1 LRQDPDII
9 LIGEIRDVETME
21 VALDAASTGHLV
33 LSTLHANS
41 AADAAARA
49 LDLLPDRVRDAVRL
63 AEALKL
69 IMAQRLVYRFEPE
82 MAPRELGLYEKSW
95 LRDNGLEVARPLQ
108 ETVSQK
114 RLGKIP
120 LIEAIDID
128 YPVSQVIRADRFDTD
143 AMYRLASRQ
152 LQYETLVMAGLRT
165 VETGYAKLSDCRVK
179 LETNR
184 SAGAMVPLR
193 TELARRYGLSYG
205 DVARGID
212 QFVVDQEMNQDRTLE
227 DVFQRMFQ

>member
-1 LRQDPDII
+1 
-9 LIGEIRDVETME
+9 
-21 VALDAASTGHLV
+21 
-33 LSTLHANS
+33 
-41 AADAAARA
+41 
-49 LDLLPDRVRDAVRL
+49 
-63 AEALKL
+63 
-69 IMAQRLVYRFEPE
+69 
-82 MAPRELGLYEKSW
+82 
-95 LRDNGLEVARPLQ
+95 
-108 ETVSQK
+108 
-114 RLGKIP
+114 
-120 LIEAIDID
+120 
-128 YPVSQVIRADRFDTD
+128 
-143 AMYRLASRQ
+143 
-152 LQYETLVMAGLRT
+152 MAGLRT